1 MKVAIASDFSG
12 FQLKEQV
19 RLFLEQNKYDIL
31 DVGQT
36 DPQSQMLYYEAASR
50 LAKAIQ
56 SGDCQKG
63 IVICGTGAGV
73 SLIANRYKGIYCVAC
88 ESVYTAE
95 KISLINNANVLAMG
109 EKVVSYAM
117 GCEMAAVFLNS
128 VWCKGFEEQ
137 RRINNEKGYE
147 KLIAIEK
154 SGGLA
159 GN

>member
-19 RLFLEQNKYDIL
+19 RQHLEKSGYDIM

-36 DPQSQMLYYEAASR
+36 DPQNQMLYYEAATR
-50 LAKAIQ
+50 LARVLQ
-56 SGDCQKG
+56 NGECRKG

-109 EKVVSYAM
+109 EKVVSFTM
-117 GCEMAAVFLNS
+117 GCEMADAFLKS
-128 VWCKGFEEQ
+128 VWCQGFEEQ
-137 RRINNEKGYE
+137 RRINNEKGFE
-147 KLIAIEK
+147 MLAAIEK
-154 SGGLA
+154 SGGVA
-159 GN
+159 GA

>member
-19 RLFLEQNKYDIL
+19 RLFLEKAGYHLQ

-36 DPQSQMLYYEAASR
+36 DPQNPMLYYDAASR
-50 LAKAIQ
+50 LAKSIQ
-56 SGDCQKG
+56 SGECQKG

-73 SLIANRYKGIYCVAC
+73 SLIANKYKGIYCVSC

-109 EKVVSYAM
+109 EKVVSFSM
-117 GCEMAAVFLNS
+117 GCEMAMAFLKS
-128 VWCKGFEEQ
+128 VWCQGFEEQ
-137 RRINNEKGYE
+137 RRINNEKGFQM
-147 KLIAIEK
+147 LVSIEN
-154 SGGLA
+154 GDC
-159 GN
+159 